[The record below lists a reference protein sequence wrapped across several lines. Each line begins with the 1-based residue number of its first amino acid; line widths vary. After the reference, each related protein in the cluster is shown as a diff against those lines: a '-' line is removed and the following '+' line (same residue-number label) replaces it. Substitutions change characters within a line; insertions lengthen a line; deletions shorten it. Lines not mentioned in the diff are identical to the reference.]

1 VKSPTVPTA
10 TINIESV
17 LRAEI
22 ETQERINQGLRLD
35 LEVQKERAD
44 HWRDAV
50 LWAYETSREALMMPI
65 ALPIE
70 ARKAREQALCDINKK
85 LGGLV
90 R

>member
-10 TINIESV
+10 TKNIESV

-22 ETQERINQGLRLD
+22 ETQSSINQALRLE

-44 HWRDAV
+44 HWRSAV
-50 LWAYETSREALMMPI
+50 LWAYEISNKALMMPI

-85 LGGLV
+85 LGGLI